1 LLREAVQQAVQIQ
14 LAPLALDGAR
24 DAETATAEFITKLN
38 PLWAEKCT
46 PRPASA
52 LVPGNDVAKND
63 VLLIDTATQ
72 TAIPSGK
79 VVLIPDDP
87 KRPIPPPIPVT
98 SDGKM
103 TLPPVQPHDRLVL
116 LPENHAKVELTG
128 GNLPSETG
136 ARLAVPE
143 KPLRLIVHDTPCA
156 GAGVGDRVVEQ
167 GLADQYGVRLAPTS
181 RWRGADH
188 RFGTAEFQ
196 RTDCVVEVPDY
207 VPLKPGARP
216 GPITIKN
223 GPTITHEGKIV
234 EGDQP
239 REIQRPPPG
248 SVEAAFSQA
257 LTIDARSLR
266 ERD

>member
-1 LLREAVQQAVQIQ
+1 VQIQ
-14 LAPLALDGAR
+14 LAALALDGAR

-136 ARLAVPE
+136 ARRPRETAAADRARYA
-143 KPLRLIVHDTPCA
+143 LRWRWRRRPRRRA
-156 GAGVGDRVVEQ
+156 GACRP
-167 GLADQYGVRLAPTS
+167 VRGSP
-181 RWRGADH
+181 GADEPVAGRRSPLWHGRVSAH
-188 RFGTAEFQ
+188 RLRRRGTRLCAAE
-196 RTDCVVEVPDY
+196 
-207 VPLKPGARP
+207 ARRA
-216 GPITIKN
+216 T
-223 GPTITHEGKIV
+223 
-234 EGDQP
+234 
-239 REIQRPPPG
+239 G
-248 SVEAAFSQA
+248 SDHHQKWA
-257 LTIDARSLR
+257 D
-266 ERD
+266 DHP